1 MSQKRIDR
9 RRRRLSEDE
18 ELLWSGITR
27 SVAPLK
33 RKPSGA
39 AAPHRDLRAAATAL
53 PPDTRRR
60 AEPVATR
67 PASAKSSIAA
77 KIAAKPALA
86 IGALDRR
93 QRQRLAR
100 GAEAIDAR
108 IDLHG
113 HTQSEA
119 HAALLFFLRGA
130 QAKGARFVLVVTGK
144 GGFAGA
150 GSLAERGIL
159 KRQVPHWLRQTEF
172 RPYVLA
178 AENAHRAHGGEGAL
192 YIRIRRAKA

>member
-9 RRRRLSEDE
+9 PRRRLSDDE

-33 RKPSGA
+33 RKSKGRA
-39 AAPHRDLRAAATAL
+39 AQHRDAHAAERAMLQSA
-53 PPDTRRR
+53 RRR

-67 PASAKSSIAA
+67 PAPAKLST
-77 KIAAKPALA
+77 AKPAPSV
-86 IGALDRR
+86 GGLDRR
-93 QRQRLAR
+93 QKQRLAR
-100 GAEAIDAR
+100 GTEPIDAR

-119 HAALLFFLRGA
+119 HTALLFFLRRS
-130 QAKGARFVLVVTGK
+130 QAEGARFVLVVTGK

-150 GSLAERGIL
+150 VSAAERGIL
-159 KRQVPHWLRQTEF
+159 KRQVPLWLRQAEF
-172 RPYVLA
+172 HPYVLA
-178 AENAHRAHGGEGAL
+178 AEDAHRAHGGEGAL
-192 YIRIRRAKA
+192 YIRIRRARG

>member
-77 KIAAKPALA
+77 KIATKPALA

-100 GAEAIDAR
+100 GTEAIDAR

-119 HAALLFFLRGA
+119 HAALLFFLRRA

-159 KRQVPHWLRQTEF
+159 KRQVPHWLRQAEF

-178 AENAHRAHGGEGAL
+178 AESAHRAHGGEGAL